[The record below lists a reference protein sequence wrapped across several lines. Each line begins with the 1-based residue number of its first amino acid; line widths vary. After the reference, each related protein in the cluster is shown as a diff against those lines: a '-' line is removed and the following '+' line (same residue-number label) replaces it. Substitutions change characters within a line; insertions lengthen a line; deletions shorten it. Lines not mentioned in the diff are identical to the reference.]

1 MERLFTS
8 VINAAATAFLFLIV
22 LIPYKANGATI
33 DTLPVQTLGGTDFV
47 PVASDSGLIL
57 LSSDTNVASI
67 HKGKIHLK
75 KIGATVI
82 SAKEGS
88 DSLSRPLW
96 IHSPSSPVVNWGIR
110 GVGKKIQSSLGD
122 SAVAIAA
129 NGWHTLAL
137 KAAGTVVED
146 WGVDDITH
154 AATPRGLQHVV
165 AVAAGRLHAL
175 ALKEDGTVAAWGLNT
190 MGQTNVPQNLRNVLA
205 VAAGNAHS
213 LALRQDGTV
222 VAWGDSSRGQTHVP
236 QNLRNVVAIATGWF
250 HTVALRQD
258 GTVVAWGDSSYG
270 QTRVPDS
277 LSRVVAVVAGSYSS
291 FALRDVGTVMAW
303 GDGGYGQTHVPG
315 SLEGGLAAA
324 AGFAHAAAMTGIRQH
339 ITFPPLAEQ
348 VYGAAD
354 LAPGATATSGLLVE
368 YVSADTSVAVIIEGK
383 IHARSSGTV
392 LITASQA
399 GGGSNLAAASMSRSL
414 TIAPRKLSLA
424 GLKAWDKSY
433 DGTVAARVGLDS
445 LEGVVMGDS
454 VRVVLGGARFIDA
467 TVGLNKPVTMD
478 APTLAGA
485 AAANYQLGAVPSLSA
500 SIVASIGT
508 GNSGDVA
515 RNTNNNKVLASG
527 MEATTGRLELAVAV
541 PSNFASAAQGGGA
554 YSLAM
559 GAGCFGQGSCLE
571 ADVFLPGAAEVT
583 VSIYDNLGT
592 SLITASHS
600 VSAAELAGLEE
611 RVDGSRVLPLSWN
624 LRASNGAAA
633 APGVYLW
640 HLKATTANGQ
650 ELETT
655 RKMGIR
661 GL

>member
-1 MERLFTS
+1 
-8 VINAAATAFLFLIV
+8 
-22 LIPYKANGATI
+22 
-33 DTLPVQTLGGTDFV
+33 
-47 PVASDSGLIL
+47 
-57 LSSDTNVASI
+57 
-67 HKGKIHLK
+67 
-75 KIGATVI
+75 
-82 SAKEGS
+82 
-88 DSLSRPLW
+88 
-96 IHSPSSPVVNWGIR
+96 
-110 GVGKKIQSSLGD
+110 
-122 SAVAIAA
+122 
-129 NGWHTLAL
+129 
-137 KAAGTVVED
+137 
-146 WGVDDITH
+146 
-154 AATPRGLQHVV
+154 LQHVV

-190 MGQTNVPQNLRNVLA
+190 MGQTSVPQNLRNVLA
-205 VAAGNAHS
+205 IAAGNAHS

-222 VAWGDSSRGQTHVP
+222 VVWGDSSRGQTHVPQNLRNVVAIASGLAHCVALRQDGTVVVWGDSSRGQTHVP

-270 QTRVPDS
+270 QTHVPDS

-354 LAPGATATSGLLVE
+354 LDPGATATSGLLVE

-445 LEGVVMGDS
+445 LEGVVAGDS
-454 VRVVLGGARFIDA
+454 VRVVLGGARFTDA

>member
-1 MERLFTS
+1 VERLFTS

-527 MEATTGRLELAVAV
+527 MEATTGRLELAVGV
-541 PSNFASAAQGGGA
+541 PSNFANAAQGGGA

>member
-1 MERLFTS
+1 
-8 VINAAATAFLFLIV
+8 
-22 LIPYKANGATI
+22 
-33 DTLPVQTLGGTDFV
+33 
-47 PVASDSGLIL
+47 
-57 LSSDTNVASI
+57 
-67 HKGKIHLK
+67 
-75 KIGATVI
+75 
-82 SAKEGS
+82 
-88 DSLSRPLW
+88 
-96 IHSPSSPVVNWGIR
+96 
-110 GVGKKIQSSLGD
+110 
-122 SAVAIAA
+122 
-129 NGWHTLAL
+129 
-137 KAAGTVVED
+137 
-146 WGVDDITH
+146 
-154 AATPRGLQHVV
+154 
-165 AVAAGRLHAL
+165 
-175 ALKEDGTVAAWGLNT
+175 
-190 MGQTNVPQNLRNVLA
+190 
-205 VAAGNAHS
+205 
-213 LALRQDGTV
+213 
-222 VAWGDSSRGQTHVP
+222 
-236 QNLRNVVAIATGWF
+236 
-250 HTVALRQD
+250 
-258 GTVVAWGDSSYG
+258 
-270 QTRVPDS
+270 
-277 LSRVVAVVAGSYSS
+277 
-291 FALRDVGTVMAW
+291 
-303 GDGGYGQTHVPG
+303 
-315 SLEGGLAAA
+315 
-324 AGFAHAAAMTGIRQH
+324 
-339 ITFPPLAEQ
+339 LAEQ

-354 LAPGATATSGLLVE
+354 LDPGATATSGLLVE

-383 IHARSSGTV
+383 IHARSPGTV
-392 LITASQA
+392 LITASQS
-399 GGGSNLAAASMSRSL
+399 GGGSYLAAASMSRSL
-414 TIAPRKLSLA
+414 MIAPRKLSLA

-445 LEGVVMGDS
+445 LEGVVAGDS
-454 VRVVLGGARFIDA
+454 VRVVLGGARFADA

-485 AAANYQLGAVPSLSA
+485 ATANYQLDAVPSLSA

-559 GAGCFGQGSCLE
+559 GVGCSGQGSCLE
-571 ADVFLPGAAEVT
+571 ADVFLPGAAEIT

-592 SLITASHS
+592 SLITASRS